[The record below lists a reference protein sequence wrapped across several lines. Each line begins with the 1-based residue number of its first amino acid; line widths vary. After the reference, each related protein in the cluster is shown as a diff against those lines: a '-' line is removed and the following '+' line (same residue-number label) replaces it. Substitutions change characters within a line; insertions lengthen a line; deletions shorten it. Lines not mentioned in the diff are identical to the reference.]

1 MSEKKRVDLH
11 AHTNHSDGVLS
22 PHELVEKAVEIGLAA
37 LGVTD
42 HDTVSAIP
50 VAEAYAAKYDL
61 EIVPGVELSTE
72 DKGREVHILGYYID
86 IHSQELNE
94 RMAFFRDVRKARA
107 YKIVEKLRSLGVHL
121 DIHRVLEIAGDAAVG
136 RPHIARAMV
145 EAGYVKDIKEA
156 FDRYI
161 ADDGPAYVPKAKM
174 TPLEAIDLVRR
185 AEGIPVIAH
194 PGLLGDPDYVRFL
207 ARHGLAGIEVWHS
220 EHTPEDTALY
230 GALADEL
237 GLLKTGGS
245 DFHGK
250 GHRTQLGV
258 PEVPYEILDQ
268 LKAWKAGVSL
278 R

>member
-1 MSEKKRVDLH
+1 MNERKVDLH
-11 AHTNHSDGVLS
+11 AHTNHSDGVLT
-22 PHELVEKAVEIGLAA
+22 PHELVEKAVEIGLTA
-37 LGVTD
+37 LGITD

-50 VAEAYAAKYDL
+50 IAQTYAVKYGL

-72 DKGREVHILGYYID
+72 DNGREVHMLGYLID
-86 IHSQELNE
+86 IHSRELNE

-107 YKIVEKLRSLGVHL
+107 YKIVEKLAQLGVHI
-121 DIHRVLEIAGDAAVG
+121 DINRVLEIAGDAAVG
-136 RPHIARAMV
+136 RPHIARALV
-145 EAGYVKDIKEA
+145 EAGYVRDIKEA

-174 TPLEAIDLVRR
+174 TPLEAMELIKR
-185 AEGIPVIAH
+185 AGGIPVIAH

-207 ARHGLAGIEVWHS
+207 ARHGLVGVEVWHS
-220 EHTPEDTALY
+220 EHSPEDMAFY
-230 GALADEL
+230 EALADEL

-258 PEVPYEILDQ
+258 PEVSYEVLEQ
-268 LKAWKAGVSL
+268 LKAWKAGVPL
-278 R
+278 QG